1 MAVRGRPRSFDR
13 EKALIAA
20 MCLFWQKGYT
30 ATSMADLYQVM
41 GINSPSLY
49 AAYGSKEDLYQ
60 EVINY
65 YVQHMAPRIWSVLA
79 SASSAYEGVS
89 GWLNQSAE
97 VLTCKD
103 YPPGC
108 MVTLSTVA
116 SEGNERLGA
125 CVKRCRLEGQQI
137 LADRLKRA
145 VAEGELPAAT
155 DTGAL
160 AQMYIS
166 LQQGMSLQARDG
178 ASREDL
184 QKVARLAMNLWPENA
199 QDRIFC
205 RLKS

>member
-1 MAVRGRPRSFDR
+1 MAVRGRPRRFDR

-20 MCLFWQKGYT
+20 MRLFWQKGYT
-30 ATSMADLYQVM
+30 ATSMADLYQAM

-49 AAYGSKEDLYQ
+49 GAYGSKEDLYQ

-65 YVQHMAPRIWSVLA
+65 YVQQMAPRIWSVLA
-79 SASSAYEGVS
+79 SADSAYEGVA
-89 GWLNQSAE
+89 GWLNCSAE

-103 YPPGC
+103 FPPGC

-125 CVKRCRLEGQQI
+125 CVTRCRLEGQQI
-137 LADRLKRA
+137 LADRLKQA
-145 VAEGELPAAT
+145 VAEGELPEAT
-155 DTGAL
+155 DTRAL
-160 AQMYIS
+160 AQMYVS

-184 QKVARLAMNLWPENA
+184 RKVARLAMNLWPEKA

-205 RLKS
+205 RLNG

>member
-1 MAVRGRPRSFDR
+1 MAARGRPRNFDR

-20 MCLFWQKGYT
+20 MRLFWQKGYT
-30 ATSMADLYQVM
+30 ATSMADLYQAM

-49 AAYGSKEDLYQ
+49 AAYGSKEDLYH

-65 YVQHMAPRIWSVLA
+65 YVQQMAPRIWSVLE
-79 SASSAYEGVS
+79 STDSAYAGVA
-89 GWLNQSAE
+89 GWLNCSAE
-97 VLTCKD
+97 LLTSQD
-103 YPPGC
+103 FPSGC

-116 SEGNERLGA
+116 SEGNEKLGA
-125 CVKRCRLEGQQI
+125 CVMRCRLEGQQK
-137 LADRLKRA
+137 LAERLKRA
-145 VAEGELPAAT
+145 VAEGELPEET

-184 QKVARLAMNLWPENA
+184 RKVARLAMNLWPQNA
-199 QDRIFC
+199 HDRIFC
-205 RLKS
+205 RLNS